1 MAKDVQ
7 SDQIIF
13 DEEEQAEG
21 SSNAGSYDVWA
32 TFTSTFA
39 ANTLT
44 ITAHNLQT
52 GDGPYRVET
61 SAADLPSGLAV
72 DTDYWII
79 RSDADTIQLAT
90 SKANADAGTAV
101 ALADDGTGTHK
112 LVNKPVY
119 ICPLFVKEIKVYS
132 GSGGGDITLHDAE
145 SGREV
150 FNAQNL
156 IADAYT
162 SWPYGDGRWF
172 KGFYVTDLQTAMRV
186 WIILGNPGD

>member
-7 SDQIIF
+7 ADQIIF

-21 SSNAGSYDVWA
+21 STNRDSYDVWA
-32 TFTSTFA
+32 TFTTTFA
-39 ANTLT
+39 ANTLQ

-61 SAADLPSGLAV
+61 SAADLPSGLTV

-79 RSDADTIQLAT
+79 RTDADNLQLA
-90 SKANADAGTAV
+90 SSHANAIAGTAV

-112 LVNKPVY
+112 LIDKPVY
-119 ICPLFVKEIKVYS
+119 ICPLFVKEIKLYS
-132 GSGGGDITLHDAE
+132 AAGGDITMHDAE

-156 IADAYT
+156 PADGYT
-162 SWPYGDGRWF
+162 TWPYGNGRWF
-172 KGFYVTDLQTAMRV
+172 KGFYVTDLQTSDRI
-186 WIILGNPGD
+186 WIILGNPGA